1 MFEAVVLTL
10 GFEPGPLVSAF
21 AGAVAEGLSEGALV
35 VVFTAGFPDERSE
48 RAWLEF
54 QRVVNMMEAPRRLG
68 VELELREVPLDDMA
82 TAILEIRRVLDGL
95 RGKKVK
101 VALTGGMR
109 ALGLAVFSAI
119 LLTRWADMPEVEV
132 YLEGRGTALKI
143 PDLKAL
149 IRASEK
155 CIDLVEVMKS
165 GPAKLDELAKRLGK
179 DRTTVYRKL
188 RLLLN
193 AGAAKKTPRGYELTP
208 IGLALANL

>member
-1 MFEAVVLTL
+1 
-10 GFEPGPLVSAF
+10 
-21 AGAVAEGLSEGALV
+21 
-35 VVFTAGFPDERSE
+35 
-48 RAWLEF
+48 
-54 QRVVNMMEAPRRLG
+54 NMMEAPRRLG

-95 RGKKVK
+95 KGKKVK

-155 CIDLVEVMKS
+155 CIDLVEVMKN

-208 IGLALANL
+208 LGQALSSF